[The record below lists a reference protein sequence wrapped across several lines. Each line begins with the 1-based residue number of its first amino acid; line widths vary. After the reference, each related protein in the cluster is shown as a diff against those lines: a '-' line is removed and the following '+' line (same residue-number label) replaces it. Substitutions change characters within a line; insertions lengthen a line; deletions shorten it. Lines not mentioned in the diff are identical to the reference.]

1 MADGGGA
8 GEGAAGG
15 AAKSALNFLSA
26 PVSGDRSIV
35 SDASTGQGLP
45 FVAPTRIAREA
56 DGHLLVVGQ
65 GLAAVVR
72 VDPVSG
78 DRNTISGGPI
88 ARGSGPPLSVPVGI
102 AVVPDGSL
110 LVVDAFFR
118 WVIRVDPAT
127 GNRTLL
133 SQ

>member
-1 MADGGGA
+1 
-8 GEGAAGG
+8 
-15 AAKSALNFLSA
+15 
-26 PVSGDRSIV
+26 VS
-35 SDASTGQGLP
+35 
-45 FVAPTRIAREA
+45 PTRIAVEA
-56 DGHLLVVGQ
+56 DGHLLVGGQ

-72 VDPVSG
+72 VDPLSG
-78 DRNTISGGPI
+78 DRTTISGGPI

-118 WVIRVDPAT
+118 WVLRVDPAT